1 MLSPKTKLALITFLL
16 LTPVLVKA
24 QNTANIG
31 IGAEIGLP
39 SGNFSGISGIGLG
52 ASVKADLPITTDFAL
67 TVNAGFMNFFGKR
80 NQIFKVQDLTYIPVK
95 AGLKYQLGESFYA
108 EGQLGAAL
116 PLNNGQK
123 TLFVWSPGIGNQF
136 KLSGENKLDLG
147 IRYEAWTG
155 KNNTNIMGLN
165 NTNTKGFVGLRVAYV
180 FGL

>member
-1 MLSPKTKLALITFLL
+1 MLSSKIKILLIAFLFSSPTL
-16 LTPVLVKA
+16 LKA
-24 QNTANIG
+24 QNSANIG

-39 SGNFSGISGIGLG
+39 SGNFSNLSGIGSG
-52 ASVKADLPITTDFAL
+52 ASVKADFPVTENFAL
-67 TVNAGFMNFFGKR
+67 TLNAGFMNFFGRR
-80 NQIFKVQDLTYIPVK
+80 NQLFNVQDLTYAPLK

-116 PLNNGQK
+116 PLNKNQK

-136 KLSGENKLDLG
+136 KLSGGNKLDLG

-155 KNNTNIMGLN
+155 KNNMIGLN
-165 NTNTKGFVGLRVAYV
+165 KSDSKGFVGIRFAYL